1 MILSSLAT
9 KIYRNLHEIDLS
21 NTSSV
26 IAGTMLS
33 VHCPHLEKITWHNST
48 NDSLDLLG
56 GHGISPSNNIK
67 EIIMNDSSFYSTQ
80 LEIDNMSDL
89 ETHRDT
95 FIFHCSKALERVS
108 IRNVKWQFTTKI
120 IDVVSNDRHNTES

>member
-1 MILSSLAT
+1 MNRKNKYYINAINIEQDHGNFKWKRIVRMILSSLAT

-95 FIFHCSKALERVS
+95 FIFHCS
-108 IRNVKWQFTTKI
+108 
-120 IDVVSNDRHNTES
+120 